1 MPQFDPGLIQVMRTA
16 LEEVMTKVP
25 SEHSTTEV
33 KAYLAEFI
41 LKAAAR
47 GQTSYD
53 GLVAVTDGAVGNCM
67 TGRDSDA
74 GSGDCDATKSNCPLS
89 RSIRRR

>member
-1 MPQFDPGLIQVMRTA
+1 MPQFDSGLVQVMKNA

-25 SEHSTTEV
+25 SEHSTIEV

-53 GLVAVTDGAVGNCM
+53 GLVAATDAAVANCA
-67 TGRDSDA
+67 GIRSADA
-74 GSGDCDATKSNCPLS
+74 GDCDGSGCPVGF
-89 RSIRRR
+89 RVRNR

>member
-16 LEEVMTKVP
+16 LEDVMTRVP
-25 SEHSTTEV
+25 SERSTTEV

-47 GQTSYD
+47 GQTNYD

-67 TGRDSDA
+67 KGRDSEA
-74 GSGDCDATKSNCPLS
+74 GSGGCDATESSCPLS
-89 RSIRRR
+89 RGIRRR

>member
-1 MPQFDPGLIQVMRTA
+1 MPQFDPRLIQVMRTA

-53 GLVAVTDGAVGNCM
+53 GLLAETGGAVGNCV
-67 TGRDSDA
+67 GSPGSDA
-74 GSGDCDATKSNCPLS
+74 GSGDCDVTDASCPIS
-89 RSIRRR
+89 RKVRHR